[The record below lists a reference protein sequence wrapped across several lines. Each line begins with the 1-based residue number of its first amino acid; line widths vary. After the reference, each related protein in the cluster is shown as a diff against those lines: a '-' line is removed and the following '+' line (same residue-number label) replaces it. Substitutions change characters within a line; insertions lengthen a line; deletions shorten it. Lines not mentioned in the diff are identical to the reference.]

1 MTASTLGDLLPM
13 ISAGVVA
20 LGVGGKGLRYVR
32 SIVRG
37 FLEAF

>member
-1 MTASTLGDLLPM
+1 ML

-20 LGVGGKGLRYVR
+20 YAGAFTPTYRG

-37 FLEAF
+37 FLEMCK